1 MSQSANYTGV
11 RVTDAVTYF
20 RHRGEMRGTVHVV
33 RTRTP
38 DRLRW
43 RAAVG
48 AVNQV
53 AAVLTGKDRMRVEEP
68 VRELILDLP
77 DRDLRREVVLDA
89 RRVGVDLDRGEVL
102 KRFTVGDLGR
112 LSFLTGTD
120 VGTVRRYVSL
130 SDDFFAPIDT
140 AGVAVVGRA
149 LADQHRRRAHKLLLS
164 IPDPDSGE
172 PVTRHHAFIAER
184 AEQDAELSRRWTAL
198 TRALLG

>member
-1 MSQSANYTGV
+1 MSQNPIYTGV

-20 RHRGEMRGTVHVV
+20 RHRGEMRGSVHVV

-53 AAVLTGKDRMRVEEP
+53 TAKLTGKDRMRVEEP
-68 VRELILDLP
+68 VRELILNLP
-77 DRDLRREVVLDA
+77 DHDLQREVVLDA

-102 KRFTVGDLGR
+102 PRFTVGDLGR
-112 LSFLTGTD
+112 LSYLTGTD
-120 VGTVRRYVSL
+120 LGTVRRYVAL
-130 SDDFFAPIDT
+130 PDDFFAPIDT

-149 LADQHRRRAHKLLLS
+149 LADQHKRRAHKLLLS
-164 IPDPDSGE
+164 IPDPESGE
-172 PVTRHHAFIAER
+172 RRTRHHAFVAER
-184 AEQDAELSRRWTAL
+184 AEQDSELARRWTAL
-198 TRALLG
+198 SRALLG

>member
-1 MSQSANYTGV
+1 MSQNPTYTGV

-20 RHRGEMRGTVHVV
+20 RHRGEMRGSVHVV

-53 AAVLTGKDRMRVEEP
+53 AAVLNGKDRMRVEEP

-77 DRDLRREVVLDA
+77 DRDLKREVVLDA
-89 RRVGVDLDRGEVL
+89 RKYGVDLDRGEVF
-102 KRFTVGDLGR
+102 KRFTFGDLGR
-112 LSFLTGTD
+112 LSYLTGTD
-120 VGTVRRYVSL
+120 LNTVRKYVPL
-130 SDDFFAPIDT
+130 PEDFFAPVDT

-149 LADQHRRRAHKLLLS
+149 LSEQHRRRAHKLLLS
-164 IPDPDSGE
+164 IPDPDSG
-172 PVTRHHAFIAER
+172 VQLTRQQAFAAER
-184 AEQDAELSRRWTAL
+184 AEQDAELARRWAAL
-198 TRALLG
+198 TKALVG